1 MEGWIHRQADTGT
14 NADADAAADAT
25 AAAAADATAA
35 VAADATAAAAA
46 DIGDADTGDA
56 DAVAQLAGK
65 VRDALPVCLEDY
77 YHNFYNAL
85 SHSEQAGSFSSRRIV
100 RPVRANRSKFV

>member
-1 MEGWIHRQADTGT
+1 MLVVWTCLLILYQVEGWIHRQADTGT

-25 AAAAADATAA
+25 AAA
-35 VAADATAAAAA
+35 AADATAAAAA

-77 YHNFYNAL
+77 YYNFYNAL
-85 SHSEQAGSFSSRRIV
+85 SHSEQLL
-100 RPVRANRSKFV
+100 